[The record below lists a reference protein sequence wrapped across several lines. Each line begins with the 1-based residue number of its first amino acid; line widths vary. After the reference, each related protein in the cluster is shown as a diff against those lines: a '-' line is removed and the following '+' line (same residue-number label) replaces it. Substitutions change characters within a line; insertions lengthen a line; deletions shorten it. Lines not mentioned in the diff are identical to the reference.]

1 MKADATRDRD
11 GRTALHYA
19 AFEGQVEAIERLIRE
34 GADVDAQDDRGYTPL
49 HFAAQEFR
57 VDAARALIDAG
68 ASLAA
73 RDAYGNTA
81 LWTATFNSRG
91 RGELVTILLTHGAD
105 PDSPNNSGASP
116 RTAAAM
122 IANYDVAQFF
132 GGNE

>member
-1 MKADATRDRD
+1 MKGDSTTDRD

-19 AFEGQVEAIERLIRE
+19 AFEGQVDAIGRLILE
-34 GADVDAQDDRGYTPL
+34 GADVDAQDHRGYTPL

-57 VDAARALIDAG
+57 VDAAHVLIDAG
-68 ASLAA
+68 ASLVV
-73 RDAYGNTA
+73 RDSYGNTV

-91 RGELVTILLTHGAD
+91 RGELVTMLLSSGAD

-116 RTAAAM
+116 RTLAAG

-132 GGNE
+132 GGHK